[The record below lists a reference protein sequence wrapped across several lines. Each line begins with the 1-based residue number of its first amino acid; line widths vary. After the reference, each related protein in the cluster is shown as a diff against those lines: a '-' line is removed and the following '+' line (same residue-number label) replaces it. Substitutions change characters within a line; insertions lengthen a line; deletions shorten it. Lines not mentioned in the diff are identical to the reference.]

1 MKFKDAGKKLEVLPA
16 GPPEGKYYPR
26 FSIDDKE
33 TGKLEID
40 DVIPLRGRVC
50 GIHKTDGCN
59 SIEVEV
65 TEIGVPDVTNKIKEP
80 KNEADRDLEK
90 MQGR

>member
-1 MKFKDAGKKLEVLPA
+1 MKYKDAGKKLETCGPTSLP
-16 GPPEGKYYPR
+16 EKYYPR

-50 GIHKTDGCN
+50 GVHKSDNGN

-65 TEIGVPDVTNKIKEP
+65 TEIGVPDVTGKAKEP
-80 KNEADRDLEK
+80 RNEADRDLDK
-90 MQGR
+90 MMKR